1 MRCDLP
7 SRVVVVGDL
16 HADIEVFTSILVHRQ
31 LINGLGRWI
40 GGATW
45 VVCMGDTLDGRRPEI
60 DVAPDY
66 ASQPMELL
74 LTKYILQ
81 LDTEA
86 QRVDG
91 RCISIMGN
99 HDMFAYEL
107 NSAPYCK
114 WSDYKS
120 YPEPREELYAP
131 GMRLARIFAETRP
144 LVLVLG
150 KYLFVHGGLSQRIM
164 EQAPGAGF
172 DKLDALNSQV
182 AVWLRHGKDMPD
194 WADSSSNPVFSR
206 AYAIGG
212 TEEALDAI
220 LEQLP
225 GVQHMVVGHTVKP
238 EILSRFHGKVICTD
252 VALSRAFGGEHRNF
266 TWQIMEIVDGQP
278 HVITLQDGQ
287 MRRSTILKT

>member
-1 MRCDLP
+1 MRRELP
-7 SRVVVVGDL
+7 SRVVVIGDL
-16 HADIEVFTSILVHRQ
+16 HADIEVFTSILVCRQ
-31 LINGLGRWI
+31 LINSMGRWC
-40 GGATW
+40 GGEAW

-74 LTKYILQ
+74 LTKYILH

-86 QRVDG
+86 QQVGG

-120 YPEPREELYAP
+120 YPEPREELYKP
-131 GMRLARIFAETRP
+131 GMRLAHIFASTRP
-144 LVLVLG
+144 LIVVLG
-150 KYLFVHGGLSQRIM
+150 KFLFVHGGLSQRIM
-164 EQAPGAGF
+164 VQAPGEGY
-172 DKLDALNSQV
+172 DKLDALNDQV
-182 AVWLRHGKDMPD
+182 AEWLRRGKDKPE
-194 WADSSSNPVFSR
+194 WVDSSSNPALSR
-206 AYAIGG
+206 AYASGG

-225 GVQHMVVGHTVKP
+225 GVEHMVVGHTVKP

-252 VALSRAFGGEHRNF
+252 VGLSRAFGGENRNF
-266 TWQIMEIVDGQP
+266 TWQMMEIIYGQP
-278 HVITLQDGQ
+278 HVITLQNGK
-287 MRRSTILKT
+287 MNYSAMLSL